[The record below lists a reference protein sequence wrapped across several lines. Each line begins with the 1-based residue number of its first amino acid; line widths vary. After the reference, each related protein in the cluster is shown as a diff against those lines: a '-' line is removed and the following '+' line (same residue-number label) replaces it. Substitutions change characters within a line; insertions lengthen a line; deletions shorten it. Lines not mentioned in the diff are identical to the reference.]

1 MTTNLGATPD
11 SSSQDS
17 FHNHLHDCD
26 EVLREYTRRI
36 EADPWDSEAYFQR
49 GLEKAFLRRF
59 EDAVADHDRALAL
72 SPDNPEIY
80 MRRGAAKA
88 ALNRLDSALEDHEQA
103 VKLDPCNAETFA
115 NRGATKALL
124 GRHEDAIMDF
134 DQALSIWPD
143 NPQFYSMRASSL
155 GELCRYEEAIADYDS
170 SIRLLPEEP
179 LFYQGRGS
187 FKGELGLYEEA
198 IADLDVAI
206 SLDPSDTNS
215 FLNREMAVR
224 RHERHGSSVADLNE
238 VIRRNPQNP
247 DAFYQRGETRANL
260 GNYRAAIV
268 DMDEALRLQPNHAD
282 AHHVRGVARLYLKD
296 YGGAVADLD
305 EAISLNP
312 DDAIYYLNRSVAK
325 LEMAKG
331 SRIEENPEFLSTFD
345 NLVWTK
351 TQVELLEDAL
361 SDLDRAIEL
370 DPRLGMAYSG
380 RGWCLAQLGKG
391 ENAIL
396 DLNRALELDPDQE
409 MSYFNRGYVLGSLGR
424 HEDAVKDLS
433 EALRLNPNNADS
445 YFHRGYAQQ
454 SLGRKEYAQRDFEDA
469 VRLNPNLTSVLNSI
483 QAKWST
489 IAAECNEQTE
499 RPSLK
504 TGTRLPVALIGL
516 GLLFRVGT
524 FLLWPLILLGILA
537 LCGLLA
543 WGGIESGRFL
553 LLLYV
558 VPIAAVGCYI
568 CIHAAI
574 LTLRSGG
581 TADLALLAG
590 PFEHPDLWELAR
602 QSAAMVGATPPDNII
617 VGMSANFY
625 VTESKVLLPGQP
637 SVVRGRTLYVSAPL
651 LRLLSEMEIRA
662 VLAHEFA
669 HFTGRDTTY
678 STQVAPV
685 YASLAGGIAAMKE
698 QMGWSITGIVLAV
711 PLLIAVAYHKLFDVL
726 NSAISRRRELRCD
739 EIASQAVGREH
750 IGAGLIK
757 VVGYGALLSENI
769 DEHFITLIRENR
781 TFGNY
786 AEWFTRFIAD
796 ESVYSRM
803 SGIIRYLATAETQA
817 SDSHPALRDR
827 LDALDASALLESG
840 IITLYYSFHHSFC
853 SEQIEERLTTLY
865 SQHVRNY
872 VDAYAKSGIAL

>member
-1 MTTNLGATPD
+1 MTTNFGATPD
-11 SSSQDS
+11 SSSQAPLRA
-17 FHNHLHDCD
+17 HLHDCN
-26 EVLREYTRRI
+26 EALAEYTRRI
-36 EADPWDSEAYFQR
+36 QADPRDSEAYFQR
-49 GLEKAFLRRF
+49 GLANAFLRRF

-72 SPDNPEIY
+72 SPNNPEVY

-88 ALNRLDSALEDHEQA
+88 ALNRLDDALEDHEQA
-103 VKLDPCNAETFA
+103 VRLDPSNAERFA

-124 GRHEDAIMDF
+124 GRHEDAVADF
-134 DQALSIWPD
+134 DHALSLRSD
-143 NPQFYSMRASSL
+143 HPQFYSMRASSL

-170 SIRLLPEEP
+170 SIRLFPDEP
-179 LFYQGRGS
+179 LSYQGRGAS
-187 FKGELGLYEEA
+187 KGELGLYEEA
-198 IADLDVAI
+198 IADFDVAI
-206 SLDPSDTNS
+206 SLDPSDTQS
-215 FLNREMAVR
+215 LLNREMAVR
-224 RHERHGSSVADLNE
+224 RHERHGNSVADLNE

-268 DMDEALRLQPNHAD
+268 DMDEALRLQPNLAD
-282 AHHVRGVARLYLKD
+282 AHHVRGAARLYLKD

-312 DDAIYYLNRSVAK
+312 DDATYYLNRSVAK
-325 LEMAKG
+325 SEMAKG
-331 SRIEENPEFLSTFD
+331 NRIEENPEFLSTFD
-345 NLVWTK
+345 NMVWTN
-351 TQVELLEDAL
+351 TQVEFLEDAL

-370 DPRLGMAYSG
+370 DPRLGIAYSG
-380 RGWCLAQLGKG
+380 RGWCLAQLGEG

-424 HEDAVKDLS
+424 HEDAVRDFS

-454 SLGRKEYAQRDFEDA
+454 SLGRQEYAQRDFEEA
-469 VRLNPNLTSVLNSI
+469 VRLNPNFTSVLNGI
-483 QAKWST
+483 QAKCST
-489 IAAECNEQTE
+489 IAAESKERTE
-499 RPSLK
+499 PPSLK
-504 TGTRLPVALIGL
+504 TGTRLPVALIGF
-516 GLLFRVGT
+516 GLVFRVGT
-524 FLLWPLILLGILA
+524 FLLWPLILLGVLS

-553 LLLYV
+553 ILIYV
-558 VPIAAVGCYI
+558 VPVAAIGCYI
-568 CIHAAI
+568 CIQAAV

-581 TADLALLAG
+581 SADLALLAG
-590 PFEHPDLWELAR
+590 PSEHSELWELAR

-625 VTESKVLLPGQP
+625 VTGSKVLLSGQ
-637 SVVRGRTLYVSAPL
+637 SSEVRGRTLYVSAPL

-662 VLAHEFA
+662 VLVHEFA

-685 YASLAGGIAAMKE
+685 YASLTSGIAAMKA

-739 EIASQAVGREH
+739 EIASQAVGREY
-750 IGAGLIK
+750 IGTGLIK

-769 DEHFITLIRENR
+769 DDHFITLIRENR

-786 AEWFTRFIAD
+786 PEWFTRFAAD
-796 ESVYSRM
+796 ESVYPRI
-803 SGIIRYLATAETQA
+803 SGIIRYFATAKTQA

-840 IITLYYSFHHSFC
+840 IINAHYAFFHSFC

-865 SQHVRNY
+865 SQHV
-872 VDAYAKSGIAL
+872 